1 LLASL
6 ALCCCSYTKIG
17 EINAD
22 PSRYVNKTVHVEGRV
37 TSSFGALSVGGY
49 QVEDSTGKILV
60 VSNRSVPAKG
70 TEVAVSGRVMEGV
83 TLAGR
88 SFGTSIQETD
98 RHTR

>member
-1 LLASL
+1 
-6 ALCCCSYTKIG
+6 
-17 EINAD
+17 
-22 PSRYVNKTVHVEGRV
+22 
-37 TSSFGALSVGGY
+37 
-49 QVEDSTGKILV
+49 VEDSTGKILV